1 MLGWHQSD
9 TEVTS
14 CHFSKLCVTCRR
26 FQRDLQGAVEFIQAP
41 GPLKEAVKKLYR
53 THCKH
58 TLDTASIDEEV
69 LSEYDRQ
76 REFLEKN
83 VDTLKHKLHAEVHK
97 HKAENSKAM
106 LVSCFRQSE
115 EFTSIIGNISI
126 RSRN

>member
-1 MLGWHQSD
+1 MS
-9 TEVTS
+9 
-14 CHFSKLCVTCRR
+14 RR
-26 FQRDLQGAVEFIQAP
+26 FQRDLQGAVDFIQAP

-53 THCKH
+53 THCKE

-97 HKAENSKAM
+97 HKAANSKAM
-106 LVSCFRQSE
+106 LVSCCK
-115 EFTSIIGNISI
+115 IGQPGVMLGFSLH
-126 RSRN
+126 SGQKL

>member
-1 MLGWHQSD
+1 M
-9 TEVTS
+9 
-14 CHFSKLCVTCRR
+14 LCVTCRR

-53 THCKH
+53 THCKE

-83 VDTLKHKLHAEVHK
+83 VDTLKHKLHAEVQR

-115 EFTSIIGNISI
+115 KVASVLGKMSTRRTRRLLYMQWLKYPNWTL
-126 RSRN
+126 